1 MALEHTLDNLLER
14 HFVVVG
20 GKGGVGRTVVSL
32 ALGKLAAQSG
42 KKALVCL
49 CNAPP
54 RYTRLV
60 GGIAL
65 GSSAAAVA
73 PNLDVVNLE
82 PRASQEE
89 YGHTV
94 IHNHVLHKIV
104 FGSRIVRA
112 FLDAV
117 PGLSEWALLGK
128 ATFHALPDSE
138 GNRGYDVVIFDS
150 PATGHGLD
158 ILSLPATIAASIPA
172 GRMRDEAVARVE
184 LLSDPSRCEV
194 VPVTLAQ
201 DIPVREAFEY
211 ISRLQDKGLCV
222 RRIVVNAVEQWSLS
236 PQLQA
241 LVSHSK
247 AIPDYLRPAAV
258 AHSAS
263 ALQAACLED
272 LSEMGL
278 PLIVLPLLH
287 QAELDESALE
297 QLSRALVSGAF
308 PSPDAG

>member
-1 MALEHTLDNLLER
+1 MSLVEHGLDTLLER

-20 GKGGVGRTVVSL
+20 GKGGVGRTVVAL
-32 ALGKLAAQSG
+32 ALGKLASLSG
-42 KKALVCL
+42 KKVLVCL

-60 GGIAL
+60 GGLAL
-65 GSSAAAVA
+65 GPKAVQVS
-73 PNLDVVNLE
+73 PNLEVVNLE

-94 IHNHVLHKIV
+94 IHNQVLHRIV

-128 ATFHALPDSE
+128 ATFHALPDS
-138 GNRGYDVVIFDS
+138 RGKRDYDLVVFDS

-158 ILSLPATIAASIPA
+158 ILSLPTTIAASIPS

-184 LLSDPSRCEV
+184 LLADPARCEV

-211 ISRLQDKGLCV
+211 VSRLREKGLCV
-222 RRIVVNAVEQWSLS
+222 RRIVVNRVEQTRLS
-236 PQLQA
+236 FQLQGLLKGPEA
-241 LVSHSK
+241 T
-247 AIPDYLRPAAV
+247 ADYLQPAAV
-258 AHSAS
+258 AESAF
-263 ALQAACLED
+263 ALQESCLED

-278 PLIVLPLLH
+278 PLIALPLLP
-287 QAELDESALE
+287 QAELDEKSLDDLA
-297 QLSRALVSGAF
+297 RALVNGAF
-308 PSPDAG
+308 P